1 MTNIIKCTDVILLEK
16 LLQRMFILLYL
27 NGKVEKLRKLKII
40 IVQ

>member
-16 LLQRMFILLYL
+16 LLQRTFILLYL